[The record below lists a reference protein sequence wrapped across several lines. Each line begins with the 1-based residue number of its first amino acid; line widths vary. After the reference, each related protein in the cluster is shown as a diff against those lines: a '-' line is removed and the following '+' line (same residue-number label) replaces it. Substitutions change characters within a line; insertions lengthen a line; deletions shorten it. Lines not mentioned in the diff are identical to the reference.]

1 MRADMQEEIA
11 DWESKIADV
20 EASQDSV
27 WSVGYRFKWLK
38 QMRHSVANRKTE
50 LEKFSKLI
58 AASTLTLKQQKSP
71 YHQSRLED

>member
-1 MRADMQEEIA
+1 MRITTPQQMRADMQAEIA

-27 WSVGYRFKWLK
+27 WSVDYRFKWLR

-50 LEKFSKLI
+50 LENFNKLI
-58 AASTLTLKQQKSP
+58 ASIDPSA
-71 YHQSRLED
+71 

>member
-1 MRADMQEEIA
+1 MRITTPKQMRADMQEEIA

-58 AASTLTLKQQKSP
+58 AAIDP
-71 YHQSRLED
+71 DA